1 MDKTFIFG
9 VSVTGDNF
17 TDRVKETQRLKMNF
31 GAGVNTI
38 LISPRR
44 MGKTSLVKKVI
55 SETDRKDLKI
65 IYMDIYDCRDEYDF
79 YNRFAST
86 VLKETSTKAE
96 QIFETAKDFLSRIV
110 PKISVSPDQSPSI
123 PFRLE

>member
-38 LISPRR
+38 LISLRR

-55 SETDRKDLKI
+55 SETDRKYI
-65 IYMDIYDCRDEYDF
+65 WTYMIAGM
-79 YNRFAST
+79 NM
-86 VLKETSTKAE
+86 TST
-96 QIFETAKDFLSRIV
+96 TDSL
-110 PKISVSPDQSPSI
+110 P
-123 PFRLE
+123 LY